1 MILQYIKVANYYV
14 IIVLLSIHS
23 MARANLN
30 KSVWLVTNTT
40 TASKYIPRRT
50 RISINIPPFRP
61 HFIKFSKTVFYE
73 VNLVSQC
80 SHLGVLLLSKVGSER
95 GNFS

>member
-1 MILQYIKVANYYV
+1 
-14 IIVLLSIHS
+14 

-30 KSVWLVTNTT
+30 KSVWLVTNTS

-50 RISINIPPFRP
+50 RIASIEIPPFRP
-61 HFIKFSKTVFYE
+61 HFNKILKTVFYK

-80 SHLGVLLLSKVGSER
+80 SLLEVLLLSKFGSER
-95 GNFS
+95 GDFN